1 MIETMQTA
9 KGKITVSPQHLTF
22 TDRLRIWFRWFL
34 EPTARF
40 LLRLGLTPSTM
51 TLAGL
56 GGNILAAF
64 FIAQGKVT
72 LGGLLML
79 VFTPFDAL
87 DGAMARQAGEDSE
100 WGAFVDSVTD
110 RYSELFVLGGL
121 TYYFAMN
128 AQPLWAVVTF
138 AAAAGTVLVSYVKAR
153 AEAVGYEAKV
163 GLLTRVERYL
173 VLAPSLLFNVPR
185 LGILVIALFAN
196 YTALQR
202 IFYVRRQARAEMRRS
217 SPNSAAGGN

>member
-1 MIETMQTA
+1 MKGQTA
-9 KGKITVSPQHLTF
+9 VHPKSLTF

-40 LLRLGLTPSTM
+40 LVRLGLTPSTM
-51 TLAGL
+51 TIAGL
-56 GGNILAAF
+56 VGNIVAAF
-64 FIAQGKVT
+64 CVAQGKIT

-79 VFTPFDAL
+79 IFTPFDAL
-87 DGAMARQAGEDSE
+87 DGAMARQSGEDSE

-110 RYSELFVLGGL
+110 RYSELVVLGAL
-121 TYYFAMN
+121 TYYFAMQN
-128 AQPLWAVVTF
+128 EALWTVITF

-173 VLAPSLLFNVPR
+173 VLAPSLLFNIPKV
-185 LGILVIALFAN
+185 GIAVIALFAN

-202 IFYVRRQARAEMRRS
+202 IFYVRRQARAAMKRIQ
-217 SPNSAAGGN
+217 

>member
-1 MIETMQTA
+1 MPPSSM
-9 KGKITVSPQHLTF
+9 TF

-51 TLAGL
+51 TIAGL
-56 GGNILAAF
+56 LGNIVAALLV
-64 FIAQGKVT
+64 AQGRIS

-87 DGAMARQAGEDSE
+87 DGAMARQAGEDNE

-110 RYSELFVLGGL
+110 RYSELVVLGAL
-121 TYYFAMN
+121 TYFFAYTG
-128 AQPLWAVVTF
+128 QSFWVVVTF

-163 GLLTRVERYL
+163 GVLTRVERYL
-173 VLAPSLLFNVPR
+173 VLAPALLFHLPQIGVA
-185 LGILVIALFAN
+185 IIALFAN

-202 IFYVRRQARAEMRRS
+202 IYHVRRQAYAARARIS
-217 SPNSAAGGN
+217 